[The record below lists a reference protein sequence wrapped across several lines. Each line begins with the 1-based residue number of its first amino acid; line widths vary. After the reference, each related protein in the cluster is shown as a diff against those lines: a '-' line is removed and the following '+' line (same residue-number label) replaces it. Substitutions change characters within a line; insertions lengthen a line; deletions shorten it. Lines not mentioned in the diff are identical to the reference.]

1 MRIFHNLNVDFLG
14 KRKIFYVVS
23 LALFLIGLL
32 NVVFRGLSFGIDFK
46 GGSEIVLQFDKK
58 IDIAQVRTNVDKIG
72 LGNVEVRTFGGETGA
87 LIRTELQEVPT
98 DVYPKVVANIEAEIK
113 KIAPNINFSVVEK
126 TTNSITYAF
135 TSPDTTNY
143 ISDQL
148 FLNGYQTSKVS
159 EEPDNKQLTV
169 SVGISDWI
177 KENLRQTIKDNN
189 FNVLKEDR
197 VGPKVGNE
205 LKQDAVIAVFLS
217 LIVILIYLGFRFK
230 FVFAVGAVAALFHD
244 VLITLGLYAALY
256 GVIPGLNLDIDLSV
270 VAAFLT
276 LVGYSINDTVI
287 VFDRVRENMKIHK
300 TLPLLDVINKSI
312 NQTMSRT
319 IITAFT
325 TLLAVFVLLLLGGDV
340 LRAFAFTLLF
350 GIIIGTYSSIFVAS
364 AFVLEYAERTKKK
377 VQFS

>member
-1 MRIFHNLNVDFLG
+1 MRVFHNLNVDFLG
-14 KRKIFYVVS
+14 KRKFFYMFS

-46 GGSEIVLQFDKK
+46 GGSEIVLQFEKQ
-58 IDIAQVRTNVDKIG
+58 IDITQVRGNIENIG

-87 LIRTELQEVPT
+87 LIRTELQELPK
-98 DVYPKVVANIEAEIK
+98 DVYPRVVKNVEDEIK
-113 KIAPNINFSVVEK
+113 SIIPNVAFNVVEK
-126 TTNSITYAF
+126 TSTSITYSF
-135 TSPDTTNY
+135 PNPDTTNLV
-143 ISDQL
+143 SERLLAAGFQS
-148 FLNGYQTSKVS
+148 GKVS
-159 EEPDNKQLTV
+159 EEPDNTQIDV
-169 SVGISDWI
+169 SVGISEWI
-177 KENLRQTIKDNN
+177 KENLREKITGNSFRVI
-189 FNVLKEDR
+189 KEDR
-197 VGPKVGNE
+197 VGPKVGDE
-205 LKQDAVIAVFLS
+205 LKRDAVIAVFLS
-217 LIVILIYLGFRFK
+217 LLVILIYLGFRFK
-230 FVFAVGAVAALFHD
+230 FVFAIGAVAALFHD

-300 TLPLLDVINKSI
+300 TLPLMEIINKSI

-325 TLLAVFVLLLLGGDV
+325 TLISVFVLLLLGGDV
-340 LRAFAFTLLF
+340 LRAFAFTLFF

-364 AFVLEYAERTKKK
+364 AFVLEYAEKTKKK

>member
-1 MRIFHNLNVDFLG
+1 MRVFHNLNVDFLG
-14 KRKIFYVVS
+14 KRKFFYMFS

-46 GGSEIVLQFDKK
+46 GGSEIVLQFEKQ
-58 IDIAQVRTNVDKIG
+58 IDITQVRGNIENIG

-87 LIRTELQEVPT
+87 LIRTELQELPK
-98 DVYPKVVANIEAEIK
+98 DVYPRVVNNVEDEIK
-113 KIAPNINFSVVEK
+113 SIIPNVAFNVVEK
-126 TTNSITYAF
+126 TSTSITYSF
-135 TSPDTTNY
+135 PNPDTTNLV
-143 ISDQL
+143 SERLLAAGFQS
-148 FLNGYQTSKVS
+148 GKVS
-159 EEPDNKQLTV
+159 EEPDNTQIDV
-169 SVGISDWI
+169 SVGISEWI
-177 KENLRQTIKDNN
+177 KENLREKITGNSFKVI
-189 FNVLKEDR
+189 KEDR
-197 VGPKVGNE
+197 VGPKVGDE
-205 LKQDAVIAVFLS
+205 LKRDAVIAVFLS
-217 LIVILIYLGFRFK
+217 LLVILIYLGFRFK
-230 FVFAVGAVAALFHD
+230 FVFAIGAVAALFHD

-300 TLPLLDVINKSI
+300 TLPLMEIINKSI

-325 TLLAVFVLLLLGGDV
+325 TLISVFVLLLLGGDV
-340 LRAFAFTLLF
+340 LRAFAFTLFF

-364 AFVLEYAERTKKK
+364 AFVLEYAEKTKKK